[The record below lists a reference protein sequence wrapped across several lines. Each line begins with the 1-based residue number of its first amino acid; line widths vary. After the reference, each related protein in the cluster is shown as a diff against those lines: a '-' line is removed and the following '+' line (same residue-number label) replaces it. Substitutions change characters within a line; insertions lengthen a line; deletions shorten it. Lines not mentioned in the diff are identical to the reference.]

1 MKIEKN
7 IVTNGGILFTAS
19 KQDEL
24 DLIVDLSKVYD
35 GKSFII
41 TNWSGIVSAQ
51 LIYVKPKHLKVF
63 HEMLLLALA
72 DLKNEAVDIDND
84 HNKFVIE
91 PQWYYEET
99 NDYGYK
105 IFNCKN
111 DKMKYRVNFYSSNTV
126 KIYDCK
132 LSTCIQL
139 DVDVL
144 EELCKIID
152 PSGDNHDLF

>member
-7 IVTNGGILFTAS
+7 IVTNGKIIFTAS
-19 KQDEL
+19 RQDDL
-24 DLIVDLSKVYD
+24 DLIVDLSKKD
-35 GKSFII
+35 GKSFVI

-51 LIYVKPKHLKVF
+51 LIFVKPKHLKVF

-72 DLKNEAVDIDND
+72 DLKDESVDIDND
-84 HNKFVIE
+84 HNKFVIK
-91 PQWYYEET
+91 PKWYDEE
-99 NDYGYK
+99 NYGYK
-105 IFNCKN
+105 IVNIIK
-111 DKMKYRVNFYSSNTV
+111 DKIRYHIEFYSSNTV

-132 LSTCIQL
+132 HSTCIQL

-152 PSGDNHDLF
+152 PAGDNHDLF

>member
-1 MKIEKN
+1 MKIEKK
-7 IVTNGGILFTAS
+7 IAINGGIIFTAS

-24 DLIVDLSKVYD
+24 NLIVDLSKKD
-35 GKSFII
+35 GKSFVI

-51 LIYVKPKHLKVF
+51 LIFVKPKHLKVF
-63 HEMLLLALA
+63 HEMLLLSLA
-72 DLKNEAVDIDND
+72 DLKDESIDIDND

-91 PQWYYEET
+91 PQWYDEQNYS
-99 NDYGYK
+99 YK
-105 IFNCKN
+105 IVNIIK
-111 DKMKYRVNFYSSNTV
+111 DKIKYRLEFYSSITV

-132 LSTCIQL
+132 HSTCIQL

-152 PSGDNHDLF
+152 PAGDNHDLF